1 MEVDAEVTENGRPAA
16 GDELAAGRAAPAGA
30 PKHARPTDGGEKAAG
45 SVPQVPVIHMESPA
59 PRRRGRRGEPNGR
72 GKRFAA
78 RVVACVVV
86 LAALV
91 VAAGAAWVRSLDS
104 SMSVPGEEGERLAE
118 VLRKPESTDPD
129 PAFYMAIIGSD
140 SRAGVS
146 GDRADVT
153 MLARVDLARNT
164 VTLVSIPRDTMVSDG
179 AGGVRKINAA
189 FNGGPA
195 ATVEAVSEFAGVP
208 VTHAMAM
215 SFDDLAGVVDELG
228 GVTVDVPAA
237 FTSREGF
244 EFRAGTQTLS
254 GEQAFSYVRD
264 RFNQAGGDFGRAQAQ
279 RQVVEA
285 IARKALSAPATRL
298 PGVVESLA
306 GSVTTDLTVSDLV
319 GWATRVKG
327 SGIKLKVYS
336 AATPSYTLEQGGVS
350 YVGTM
355 YDEWRDMMRRV
366 DAGLDPNDSSASIPE
381 PQASDETLGAA
392 TNAASPADYRDL
404 AARAGLTTDDVA
416 E

>member
-1 MEVDAEVTENGRPAA
+1 M
-16 GDELAAGRAAPAGA
+16 
-30 PKHARPTDGGEKAAG
+30 
-45 SVPQVPVIHMESPA
+45 
-59 PRRRGRRGEPNGR
+59 
-72 GKRFAA
+72 
-78 RVVACVVV
+78 
-86 LAALV
+86 
-91 VAAGAAWVRSLDS
+91 
-104 SMSVPGEEGERLAE
+104 
-118 VLRKPESTDPD
+118 
-129 PAFYMAIIGSD
+129 
-140 SRAGVS
+140 
-146 GDRADVT
+146 
-153 MLARVDLARNT
+153 
-164 VTLVSIPRDTMVSDG
+164 
-179 AGGVRKINAA
+179 
-189 FNGGPA
+189 
-195 ATVEAVSEFAGVP
+195 
-208 VTHAMAM
+208 
-215 SFDDLAGVVDELG
+215 
-228 GVTVDVPAA
+228 
-237 FTSREGF
+237 
-244 EFRAGTQTLS
+244 
-254 GEQAFSYVRD
+254 
-264 RFNQAGGDFGRAQAQ
+264 
-279 RQVVEA
+279 VEA

-366 DAGLDPNDSSASIPE
+366 DAGLDPNDSSASIPK